1 MDKVQKYN
9 SFMCC
14 VLFSHNS
21 ACVNDINVGHIIPH
35 QDPLELKIHTPNPPV
50 HPWLVI
56 SPEEVDKSHIC
67 VTSPLCDEDEIF
79 IY

>member
-1 MDKVQKYN
+1 
-9 SFMCC
+9 MCC
-14 VLFSHNS
+14 VLFPHNTI
-21 ACVNDINVGHIIPH
+21 CVSDNVGHIMPH
-35 QDPLELKIHTPNPPV
+35 QGPVKSKIHDPNPPV

-67 VTSPLCDEDEIF
+67 VTCPLCSEVAIF